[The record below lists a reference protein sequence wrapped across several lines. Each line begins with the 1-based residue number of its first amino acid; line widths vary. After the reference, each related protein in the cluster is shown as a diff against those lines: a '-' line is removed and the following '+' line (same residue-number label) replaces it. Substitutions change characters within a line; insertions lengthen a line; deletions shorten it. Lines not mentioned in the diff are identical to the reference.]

1 MRSRTSTWF
10 ETKIKFQ
17 KLMDT
22 GEMKKVTETYVVDA
36 LSFSEAESSIIK
48 EMTDYISG
56 DMEVKAIK
64 IAPYGE
70 VFISDVDNEDKWY
83 KVKVAFITIDEKTE
97 KEKKCNTYYLVQGS
111 SVENAKKNVD
121 EVFSTSMMDYSVVSI
136 SETDVMDVFE
146 HKNTVRK
153 DIDKTEVSEET
164 NSTPFVPNA
173 PNQ

>member
-48 EMTDYISG
+48 EMADYISG

-83 KVKVAFITIDEKTE
+83 KVKIALITIDEKTE
-97 KEKKCNTYYLVQGS
+97 KEKKNNIYYLVQGS

-146 HKNTVRK
+146 HQNTVRK